1 MQRESVEASVFSLK
15 KENNLF
21 LSLFFTDETLEI
33 FNLKISICLRY
44 NVIRVVFKSVIWLKF
59 C

>member
-1 MQRESVEASVFSLK
+1 MQRESVEASVFFLK

>member
-21 LSLFFTDETLEI
+21 LSLFFKDETLEI

-44 NVIRVVFKSVIWLKF
+44 NVIRVVFKSIIWLKF

>member
-21 LSLFFTDETLEI
+21 FSLFFTDETLEI

>member
-44 NVIRVVFKSVIWLKF
+44 NVIRVVFKSIIWLKF
-59 C
+59 Y

>member
-1 MQRESVEASVFSLK
+1 MQHESVEASVFSLK

-44 NVIRVVFKSVIWLKF
+44 NVIRVVFKSIIWLKF

>member
-44 NVIRVVFKSVIWLKF
+44 NVIRVAFKSIIWLKF

>member
-44 NVIRVVFKSVIWLKF
+44 NVIRVVFKSIIWLKF

>member
-21 LSLFFTDETLEI
+21 LSLFFMDETLEI

-44 NVIRVVFKSVIWLKF
+44 NVIRVVFKSIIWLKF